1 MPLAESLRDYTC
13 PGPWGFIARAAQR
26 NFVIWG
32 WGIPPSSSPW
42 VPLGTTHC
50 SSSRG
55 LSARARDL
63 ALGSWVVSGFGRLVR
78 VLVRVGVDENP
89 PLTDVNGVLSPG

>member
-1 MPLAESLRDYTC
+1 M
-13 PGPWGFIARAAQR
+13 PGPVGVHRARGAGK
-26 NFVIWG
+26 FCDLGVG
-32 WGIPPSSSPW
+32 DPTSTSPW

-63 ALGSWVVSGFGRLVR
+63 ALGPVMCMGVTGPWALPVR
-78 VLVRVGVDENP
+78 VEVDENP
-89 PLTDVNGVLSPG
+89 NVGDVDGLLSAA

>member
-1 MPLAESLRDYTC
+1 MRDYTC

-32 WGIPPSSSPW
+32 WGLPPSSSPW

-63 ALGSWVVSGFGRLVR
+63 ALGPVMCMGVTGPWALPVR
-78 VLVRVGVDENP
+78 VEVDENP
-89 PLTDVNGVLSPG
+89 NVGDVDGLLSAA

>member
-1 MPLAESLRDYTC
+1 MLVRDNTC

-32 WGIPPSSSPW
+32 WGIPPLSSPW

-50 SSSRG
+50 SSSR
-55 LSARARDL
+55 ATRAYARDL
-63 ALGSWVVSGFGRLVR
+63 VLGSWVDSGFGRLVA
-78 VLVRVGVDENP
+78 LPVRVYVDENLR
-89 PLTDVNGVLSPG
+89 LTDVNVVLSAGE